1 MDCHEFQ
8 RYHPELLDDSLS
20 AADTTRVRAHM
31 CECTKCADQDAML
44 RRALLLFRNL
54 SPIEPSRNF
63 AEQLKRRLAE
73 ARSLGPARERARRPM
88 LAFTA
93 VAASLAFTAILLD
106 SAERSTPALT
116 LPPVLAVSP
125 EPAATSFVS
134 PAIAAS
140 MSVGFPVW
148 PTLLMA
154 EHASQS
160 VAEAEFRFASLTH
173 NRE

>member
-1 MDCHEFQ
+1 
-8 RYHPELLDDSLS
+8 
-20 AADTTRVRAHM
+20 
-31 CECTKCADQDAML
+31 
-44 RRALLLFRNL
+44 
-54 SPIEPSRNF
+54 
-63 AEQLKRRLAE
+63 
-73 ARSLGPARERARRPM
+73 M